1 MEKIAIVTS
10 TRAEFG
16 LLSPVIIALRAYE
29 SNDLKVELLVT
40 GTHLSNE
47 YGWTKD
53 EIEHS
58 GLRIDKEIFVGVNS
72 KQEMD
77 ISRNQADVLIKFTEV
92 FCAER
97 YSGIVILGDRYE
109 MLAVAI
115 AAGNTQTPIFHL
127 CGGDT
132 TEGAADEW
140 IRHSISKMS
149 YLHFV
154 TNQESY
160 RRVLQ
165 MGESP
170 ERIFNYGS
178 TSIDNILHS
187 ATMPKWEALESIGL
201 AECRYAIGTYHPVTL
216 ESRDVEN
223 KIREFLDAIKDFP
236 EIEFIVT
243 KSNADLG
250 GMCIN
255 NLLNLAEKEI
265 GNLHVFSSL
274 GMVRYLSLMRHAEFV
289 IGNSSSGIIEAPTFG
304 IPTVNIGDRQR
315 GRLQAG
321 SIINCESDR
330 QSISA
335 AIKKALGE
343 EFRIL
348 CKNVKNPYGDGH
360 AAGRIAEKIVETVKE
375 KQISLKK
382 KFYDLDVS
390 YANSSLNE

>member
-1 MEKIAIVTS
+1 MEKIAVVTS

-29 SNDLKVELLVT
+29 SNDLKIELLVT

-47 YGWTKD
+47 YGLTKD

-58 GLRIDKEIFVGVNS
+58 GLRIDKEIYVGVNS

-77 ISRNQADVLIKFTEV
+77 ISQNQADVLIKFTEV
-92 FCAER
+92 FCTER
-97 YSGIVILGDRYE
+97 YSGVVILGDRYE

-154 TNQESY
+154 TNQISY

-165 MGESP
+165 LGENP

-187 ATMPKWEALESIGL
+187 AAMSKKEALESLGL
-201 AECRYAIGTYHPVTL
+201 SECRYAIGTYHPVTL
-216 ESRDVEN
+216 ENGDVEK
-223 KIREFLDAIKDFP
+223 KIGEFLDAVKDFP

-255 NLLNLAEKEI
+255 KLLDAAEKEI
-265 GNLHVFSSL
+265 SNLHIFSSL
-274 GMVRYLSLMRHAEFV
+274 GMVRYLSLMRYAEFV

-304 IPTVNIGDRQR
+304 IPTVNIGDRQK

-330 QSISA
+330 QSIST
-335 AIKKALGE
+335 AIREALSE
-343 EFRIL
+343 EFRLL
-348 CKNVKNPYGDGH
+348 CKTVKNPYGDGR
-360 AAGRIAEKIVETVKE
+360 AAGRIAEKIVETVKGGS
-375 KQISLKK
+375 ISLKK
-382 KFYDLDVS
+382 KFYDLDAPNVD
-390 YANSSLNE
+390 SSLNE